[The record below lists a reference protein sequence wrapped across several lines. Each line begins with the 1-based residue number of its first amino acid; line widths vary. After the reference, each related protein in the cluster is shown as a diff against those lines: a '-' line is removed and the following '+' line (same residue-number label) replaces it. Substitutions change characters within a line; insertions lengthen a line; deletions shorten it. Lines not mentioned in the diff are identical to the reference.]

1 MVSFRFPFS
10 IPPLPTGIIIS
21 PARIAC
27 SVALTAGISA
37 GISVSQNSTSVQ
49 NTLNSFVYK
58 KPCFGSLSL
67 SEGGVDVA
75 VKEEKS
81 GVVFPGVVE
90 GNKGLL
96 GVGLRRKVLF
106 GLKNID
112 VYAFGVYADDS
123 DIKNFLNEKYATLS
137 ATELKNADITQDL
150 MESDV
155 SVTIRLQIVY
165 GKLSIRSVRNA
176 FEDSVGTRLKKFGGS
191 DNKELLQK

>member
-1 MVSFRFPFS
+1 MVSFHFPFS

-37 GISVSQNSTSVQ
+37 GISISQNSTSVQ

-67 SEGGVDVA
+67 SEGGVDLA
-75 VKEEKS
+75 VKEEKN

-112 VYAFGVYADDS
+112 VYAFEGHAK
-123 DIKNFLNEKYATLS
+123 DIENCVTVTHIQTKKRQTFWWYLKAICSTL
-137 ATELKNADITQDL
+137 AGLKSPIHYRAGKECICFTG
-150 MESDV
+150 
-155 SVTIRLQIVY
+155 IR
-165 GKLSIRSVRNA
+165 IR
-176 FEDSVGTRLKKFGGS
+176 GLC
-191 DNKELLQK
+191 